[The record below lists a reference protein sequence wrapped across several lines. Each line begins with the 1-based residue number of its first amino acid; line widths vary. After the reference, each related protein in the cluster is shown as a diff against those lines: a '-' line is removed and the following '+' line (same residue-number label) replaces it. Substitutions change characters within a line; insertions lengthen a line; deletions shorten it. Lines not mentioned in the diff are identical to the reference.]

1 MLNRRTFICVASAVV
16 GPGRVAS
23 ETAPGQIARIGFLG
37 YSARSASSSQ
47 FEAFLTGLRELGWI
61 EGKTAVIE
69 YRSVEGHTER
79 LATLVTDLVR
89 SKVDVIMLSGSIGIR
104 AAQAV
109 NSTVPV
115 VFVVLVDPV
124 NMGFVS
130 SLARPGGNMTG
141 LASQFELLI
150 TKQLQLLREA
160 LPGLSRIALLNY
172 HEATA
177 VTLRAAEAAAR
188 NLGLHVL
195 TLDVTDTTEFD
206 GAFRKARSEQVGA
219 LQVLP
224 SPYFDAV
231 HMQLIELAALYRLPA
246 FYEFRNYVRDGG
258 LMSYGPSIDAMF
270 HRAASYVD
278 RILRGAKAGDLPIER
293 PPKFELVVNLK
304 TAAALGLTF
313 PQALLLQVDEA
324 IS

>member
-16 GPGRVAS
+16 GPGRVVS

-79 LATLVTDLVR
+79 LATLVTDPVR

-115 VFVVLVDPV
+115 VFAVWSTCRHGVRIEP
-124 NMGFVS
+124 
-130 SLARPGGNMTG
+130 RPSGGNTTG
-141 LASQFELLI
+141 LASQFDQLI
-150 TKQLQLLREA
+150 TAMQAAERRSG
-160 LPGLSRIALLNY
+160 PSRIALLNY

-177 VTLRAAEAAAR
+177 VTLWAAETVARNPAAR
-188 NLGLHVL
+188 PNP
-195 TLDVTDTTEFD
+195 
-206 GAFRKARSEQVGA
+206 RR
-219 LQVLP
+219 
-224 SPYFDAV
+224 
-231 HMQLIELAALYRLPA
+231 
-246 FYEFRNYVRDGG
+246 
-258 LMSYGPSIDAMF
+258 
-270 HRAASYVD
+270 HRHD
-278 RILRGAKAGDLPIER
+278 
-293 PPKFELVVNLK
+293 
-304 TAAALGLTF
+304 
-313 PQALLLQVDEA
+313 
-324 IS
+324 